1 MNPEIFNFR
10 GKTLL
15 AQGYF
20 MEALMDFSVA
30 IKLQK
35 DRNSEKEAAR
45 DSQGVSYLGKKDNN
59 EGLSGYYRNAG

>member
-1 MNPEIFNFR
+1 
-10 GKTLL
+10 
-15 AQGYF
+15 
-20 MEALMDFSVA
+20 MDFSVA

-59 EGLSGYYRNAG
+59 EGLSGYYRNAGQAHFELA